1 MGLIL
6 RDQPH
11 FVFIGRFTCQPR
23 WQRFAVGSC
32 SGMTY
37 ADVLRPTTRSHAL
50 LYDLGLVLSGSLFI
64 ALSAQFAV
72 PLPFSP
78 VPVTGQTLA
87 VLMIGVLLGSR
98 RGSLSVLTYL
108 MQGALGLPVLAGG
121 VAGLAR
127 LTGPTGGYLIG
138 FVAAAFLVGWLAERG
153 WDRRFETTLLAM
165 ALGNVV
171 IYACGLPWLA
181 RFVGAER
188 VLAMGLWP
196 FVPGDVGKILLAT
209 ASLPW
214 GWRLLDRRGWSR

>member
-1 MGLIL
+1 
-6 RDQPH
+6 
-11 FVFIGRFTCQPR
+11 
-23 WQRFAVGSC
+23 
-32 SGMTY
+32 MTY
-37 ADVLRPTTRSHAL
+37 ADVLRPTARSHAF

-87 VLMIGVLLGSR
+87 VLMVGVLLGSQ
-98 RGSLSVLTYL
+98 RGSLALLTYL
-108 MQGALGLPVLAGG
+108 AEGALGLPVLAGG
-121 VAGLAR
+121 AAGLAR

-138 FVAAAFLVGWLAERG
+138 FVAAAYLVGWLAERG

-165 ALGNVV
+165 VLGNAI
-171 IYACGLPWLA
+171 IYTFGLLWLA

-188 VLAMGLWP
+188 VLALGLWP

-214 GWRLLDRRGWSR
+214 GWKLLYRRG